1 MWGGTSYLDEV
12 IAGLD
17 TAALTRPNYSLVLR
31 NNILKYG
38 TFQATYN
45 YYIYNDSDTALST
58 VQFWFGRKSCSWK
71 RVAFTTPLHKLN
83 IETFDAVTLNLSEC
97 ASAMDLFWRWSSRPS
112 TIPRKTAFIFSASRP
127 FSRAR
132 WSRMTPSGR

>member
-1 MWGGTSYLDEV
+1 M
-12 IAGLD
+12 
-17 TAALTRPNYSLVLR
+17 R

-45 YYIYNDSDTALST
+45 YYIYNDSDTALSA

-83 IETFDAVTLNLSEC
+83 IETFDAVTLNLSSC
-97 ASAMDLFWRWSSRPS
+97 ASARTCFALVESAKYDSEKNSIHFQCITPVLAGTMVENDAFWPVRSSE
-112 TIPRKTAFIFSASRP
+112 
-127 FSRAR
+127 
-132 WSRMTPSGR
+132 